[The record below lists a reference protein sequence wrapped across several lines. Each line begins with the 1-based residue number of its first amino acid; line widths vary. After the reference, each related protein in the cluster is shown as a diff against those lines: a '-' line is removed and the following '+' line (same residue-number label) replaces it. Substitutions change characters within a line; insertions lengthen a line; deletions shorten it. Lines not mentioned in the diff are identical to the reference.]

1 MWFGQLTTHIP
12 GILVQLDKTIGYY
25 IFIIIVILFDISVFI
40 EYSSLYM
47 ELPLY
52 AVKVAINENNLALPL
67 DPEKRDCVPQRLIK
81 LQLCQNSIESILTLG
96 QPTELTKEIRYI
108 VFD

>member
-25 IFIIIVILFDISVFI
+25 NHNNLLILHFVFI
-40 EYSSLYM
+40 EEYSSQYM

-67 DPEKRDCVPQRLIK
+67 DPEKRDCVPQRLVK

-96 QPTELTKEIRYI
+96 EPTELTKEIRYMSK
-108 VFD
+108 

>member
-12 GILVQLDKTIGYY
+12 GILIQLDKAIGYY
-25 IFIIIVILFDISVFI
+25 NHIILFDISVFI
-40 EYSSLYM
+40 YIEEYSSQYM

-67 DPEKRDCVPQRLIK
+67 DPDDRAYVPHRLVK
-81 LQLCQNSIESILTLG
+81 LQLCQNAIDSILTLAE
-96 QPTELTKEIRYI
+96 PTAELTRNIRY
-108 VFD
+108 